1 MNNWIFIRSCCFGL
15 EGRDFL
21 FVLAGTTEK
30 QLAGQDH
37 LGLEDLKRKVD

>member
-1 MNNWIFIRSCCFGL
+1 LLLALKNLYRGAAGKRWALSG
-15 EGRDFL
+15 
-21 FVLAGTTEK
+21 LAGTTEK

>member
-21 FVLAGTTEK
+21 FVLSIPAEEH
-30 QLAGQDH
+30 LAGH
-37 LGLEDLKRKVD
+37 R